1 MASLAVMRV
10 RAPPCPRTLHAG
22 IPNDK
27 LASRMLRY
35 PTLFGSSQ
43 ELLQRKHDALAA
55 TMGVEAAQAILRV
68 RPDVLGTVQ
77 NRAALNIAA
86 LQQLFGCSHDSAA
99 GILRANTR
107 LLLLNMQS
115 AATAAKLCARV
126 EFWQQAY
133 GLNTAG
139 WWQGEELCWLSGW

>member
-1 MASLAVMRV
+1 
-10 RAPPCPRTLHAG
+10 
-22 IPNDK
+22 
-27 LASRMLRY
+27 MLRY
-35 PTLFGSSQ
+35 PTLFGSSE

-55 TMGVEAAQAILRV
+55 AMGEEAAQAILRV
-68 RPDVLGTVQ
+68 RPGVLVGVE

-86 LQQLFGCSHDSAA
+86 LQQLFGSSHDSAA

-115 AATAAKLCARV
+115 AANAAKLCARV

-139 WWQGEELCWLSGW
+139 WWQGEELCLLSGW